1 MGKETNELKKLNE
14 LQDEIDKLKQ
24 ELSDNSIII
33 KDLENQ
39 NKELSVENTKL
50 TSISKD
56 LLMKNSQKI
65 LANEKSE
72 VTIKNEPDEFEK
84 VFGKLKER
92 WSENGKEQK

>member
-14 LQDEIDKLKQ
+14 LQDEVDKLKQ

-33 KDLENQ
+33 KDLQNQ
-39 NKELSVENTKL
+39 NKELSEENTKL

-56 LLMKNSQKI
+56 LLMKNSQNI
-65 LANEKSE
+65 LANEKNV
-72 VTIKNEPDEFEK
+72 VTTKNESDEFDK
-84 VFGKLKER
+84 VFEKLKER